1 MIKKSMTWAKQIE
14 NNRHNCSFLTYSSM
28 FTDSCFHMGPMYCR
42 ELQYDTHSSW
52 VRAFAF
58 SNDGNFFAS
67 SGDHEES
74 LLWPIG
80 KMFESQKNPTPIILP
95 NTEGQG
101 VTSLAFSP
109 NSLRVFSGDV
119 SGISIHDVKT

>member
-1 MIKKSMTWAKQIE
+1 MIRIRLGSVT
-14 NNRHNCSFLTYSSM
+14 
-28 FTDSCFHMGPMYCR
+28 
-42 ELQYDTHSSW
+42 
-52 VRAFAF
+52 FAF